1 MYAYINAYVCN
12 KARHEC
18 IHTLICMCAQVNTY
32 VRRRQAR
39 PWRCLESEPCFWRP
53 RVGGFCGGLR
63 RLKGFNGIVL
73 SISGLRQASKTT
85 NISNDL
91 LKGCDERNQPRSQV
105 VLTPAEISTAAVVRR
120 GGARE
125 RQELID
131 EQQSLRVASVIL
143 EPETTDMIPKADEN
157 IQDEGFLFT
166 DCTKPCTSCFGSQD
180 FDLDVFGLGL
190 ELEVE
195 D

>member
-1 MYAYINAYVCN
+1 M
-12 KARHEC
+12 
-18 IHTLICMCAQVNTY
+18 
-32 VRRRQAR
+32 
-39 PWRCLESEPCFWRP
+39 
-53 RVGGFCGGLR
+53 
-63 RLKGFNGIVL
+63 L